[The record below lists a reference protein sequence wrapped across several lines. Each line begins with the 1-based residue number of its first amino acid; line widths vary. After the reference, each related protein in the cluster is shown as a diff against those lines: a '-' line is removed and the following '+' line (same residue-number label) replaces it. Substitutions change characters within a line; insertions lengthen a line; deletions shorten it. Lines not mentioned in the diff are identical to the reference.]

1 VFFCKQKTTWF
12 KKRQKGFSVK
22 SYSVKT
28 FFCPD
33 ESPNI
38 LTHVNTIYLIPS
50 AVRISVR
57 RLLLFRSETERECKL
72 IRHPRPSAF
81 PRSIE
86 FLSAVTTVG
95 LGLLAG
101 TNSNHRCVCSPA
113 ADTIVRAAHLSAP
126 PAQVGYW
133 RTGRVTPRA
142 INFHISKMTIWEP
155 ER

>member
-1 VFFCKQKTTWF
+1 VL
-12 KKRQKGFSVK
+12 
-22 SYSVKT
+22 
-28 FFCPD
+28 
-33 ESPNI
+33 I
-38 LTHVNTIYLIPS
+38 ITIYLIPS
-50 AVRISVR
+50 AIRISVR

-142 INFHISKMTIWEP
+142 INFDLSKMTTWEP
-155 ER
+155 ERWRMFRTLTLRCFVPICHQTTAIQRNVY